1 MRIPPDEQPADG
13 PERTTALQ
21 ATQAAGSA
29 QTATFE
35 EDLAELGRIVNGLES
50 GTLGLA
56 DSITAYERG
65 VTLVRRLHEE
75 LAQTEA
81 RVSVLVRIDEDGRP
95 VLAPHA
101 DAPETR
107 PAKRSGRSKATRSR
121 PLPGMDEASDEP

>member
-1 MRIPPDEQPADG
+1 MRLPPDEQPADTAQ
-13 PERTTALQ
+13 RASALQ

-35 EDLAELGRIVNGLES
+35 EDLSELGRIVTGLES
-50 GTLGLA
+50 GSLGLA

-65 VTLVRRLHEE
+65 VALVRRLHEE

-95 VLAPHA
+95 VLAAHA
-101 DAPETR
+101 DASETR
-107 PAKRSGRSKATRSR
+107 PAKRSGRSKTTRSR
-121 PLPGMDEASDEP
+121 PLPGMDEASEEP